1 MTQYGPPPP
10 WQPENTQEV
19 PVIGAQ
25 PAPRRRRRT
34 GWIVALVVLLVAA
47 VGTGLGG
54 YVAMASSKGHT
65 HTPTAVQS
73 TKKPK
78 TKVPKTVPASFAALY
93 KKVASGVVRVNTTD
107 CNGNSGVG
115 TGFLLSPTV
124 VATVN
129 HVVDDAGVGATS
141 LSVAASNGQTV
152 SATVIGSAPN
162 ADLAL
167 LKLSSALPGHVFAVT
182 PSVPAIGAQ
191 VAALG
196 FPNGGPLSFGEGTI
210 QDLGQT
216 ETVNLTA
223 TGTSV
228 ANLMQTDIA
237 VEPGDSGGPVVTLA
251 GQVVG
256 LTDALTA
263 SSSPPTTYAVE
274 SSVAAAD
281 FSTWKATPSPQPLS
295 DCTSTPAAPSTTP
308 PSSPPAPSTASCTLA
323 VQTNCSVVS
332 SLLSSYYND
341 LNAGDYQDAWSLLS
355 PHAQTAIGWTEF
367 VDGHQGTYVSSWNIA
382 SIIANNVGN
391 IVASVTFTSDQSSS
405 QSPDGSTCNVW
416 SLTYTVVQSGPLW
429 YIDSS
434 QGSYGDC

>member
-1 MTQYGPPPP
+1 MSQYGPPPP
-10 WQPENTQEV
+10 RHPENTQEV

-34 GWIVALVVLLVAA
+34 GWIVALVVLLAAA
-47 VGTGLGG
+47 VGTGVGG

-65 HTPTAVQS
+65 HTPTAGQS

-152 SATVIGSAPN
+152 SATVVGSAPN

-167 LKLSSALPGHVFAVT
+167 LKLSSALPGHVFTVT

-223 TGTSV
+223 TGVSV

-237 VEPGDSGGPVVTLA
+237 VELGDSGGR
-251 GQVVG
+251 
-256 LTDALTA
+256 
-263 SSSPPTTYAVE
+263 
-274 SSVAAAD
+274 
-281 FSTWKATPSPQPLS
+281 W
-295 DCTSTPAAPSTTP
+295 
-308 PSSPPAPSTASCTLA
+308 
-323 VQTNCSVVS
+323 
-332 SLLSSYYND
+332 
-341 LNAGDYQDAWSLLS
+341 
-355 PHAQTAIGWTEF
+355 
-367 VDGHQGTYVSSWNIA
+367 
-382 SIIANNVGN
+382 
-391 IVASVTFTSDQSSS
+391 
-405 QSPDGSTCNVW
+405 
-416 SLTYTVVQSGPLW
+416 
-429 YIDSS
+429 
-434 QGSYGDC
+434 